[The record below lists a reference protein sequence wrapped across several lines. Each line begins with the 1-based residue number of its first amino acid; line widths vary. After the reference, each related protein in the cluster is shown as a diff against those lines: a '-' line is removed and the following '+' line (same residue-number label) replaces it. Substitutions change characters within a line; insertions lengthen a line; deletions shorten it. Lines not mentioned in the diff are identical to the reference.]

1 MRTRLSWVIL
11 LSLIAF
17 LNLGCGSL
25 GNDDDDS
32 DNIFSDPFIERVLV
46 GNVPVQ
52 AQETANVS
60 LDNSYSMQF
69 ELSKPV
75 SLTSLSQSFNF
86 EIWVQNMT
94 TGQAFLLTP
103 CVLEANGALA
113 WVGTS
118 NQVIEYRSVNN
129 LSLINTGGFAQPIG
143 FPGDRFKIKVL
154 FLIARA
160 EDGTNI
166 SVMDDTFYIVWSS

>member
-32 DNIFSDPFIERVLV
+32 DNVFSDPFIERVLV
-46 GNVPVQ
+46 GNVSVQ

-60 LDNSYSMQF
+60 LDNSYSMRF
-69 ELSKPV
+69 EFSKPV
-75 SLTSLSQSFNF
+75 SLTSLSQAFNF

-103 CVLEANGALA
+103 GVLDANGALV
-113 WVGTS
+113 WVDAS
-118 NQVIEYRSVNN
+118 NQVIEYRANNN
-129 LSLINTGGFAQPIG
+129 LSLIHTGNFSGPIG
-143 FPGDRFKIKVL
+143 LPGDRFKIAVL
-154 FLIARA
+154 FVIGRA